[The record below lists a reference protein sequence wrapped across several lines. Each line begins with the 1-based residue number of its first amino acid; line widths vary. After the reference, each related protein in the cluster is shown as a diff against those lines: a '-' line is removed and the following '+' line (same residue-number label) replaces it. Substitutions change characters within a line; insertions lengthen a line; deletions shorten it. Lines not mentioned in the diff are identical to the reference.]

1 MKIKS
6 VLVAAA
12 LAVLSLTASAGQ
24 DARVR
29 VVNNSSSTVWT
40 IYTSPANS
48 KFYGNV
54 DLLAAQQPNGLSII
68 PVGRSAVINFD
79 VPDAG
84 DSCLQDIIA
93 KTKSGE
99 TWKRRLNV
107 CEESVWT
114 LLD

>member
-6 VLVAAA
+6 AFVAAA
-12 LAVLSLTASAGQ
+12 LAVLSITANAGQ

-48 KFYGNV
+48 KFYGNT

>member
-1 MKIKS
+1 MKLKS
-6 VLVAAA
+6 ILVASA
-12 LAVLSLTASAGQ
+12 LAIMAFTASAAQ
-24 DARVR
+24 DARMR

-48 KFYGNV
+48 KFYGNT
-54 DLLAAQQPNGLSII
+54 DLLADQQPNGLSII
-68 PVGRSAVINFD
+68 PSGRSAVINFD

-93 KTKSGE
+93 KTKTGQ